1 MTIFSGKAKVYEI
14 VIEKRAERDLK
25 RLPAGLFRKLVA
37 SIKKLKNNPRP
48 SNSRKI
54 SGSISDYRLR
64 IGDYRVIYEIS
75 SKSRQV
81 RIFRVRHRKEAY
93 R

>member
-1 MTIFSGKAKVYEI
+1 LTIFFRKIKVYEI

-25 RLPAGLFRKLVA
+25 RLPAGLFQKLVP

-48 SNSRKI
+48 ANSRKI
-54 SGSISDYRLR
+54 TGSASDYRLR
-64 IGDYRVIYEIS
+64 IGDYRVIYEIC
-75 SKSRQV
+75 SKSRKV
-81 RIFRVRHRKEAY
+81 KIFRVRHRKEAY